1 MIKDP
6 LISNDDK
13 NIYCPTWSQIL
24 GKKTTCLKENCTNF
38 IPSQEAE
45 GELLE
50 GFCRK
55 EGVLD
60 ALNSI
65 IISLGVLSGQIDL
78 KYPEDPDAEPPK
90 EQIGVQYG

>member
-6 LISNDDK
+6 LIPENDQ
-13 NIYCPTWSQIL
+13 NIYCPTWSGLL

-55 EGVLD
+55 EGILD

-78 KYPEDPDAEPPK
+78 AYPEDPDAETPK
-90 EQIGVQYG
+90 EPERDLYN